1 MEARFLPSA
10 AVAALGALLADAAY
24 LALIASEGE
33 GQLRSARVL
42 FVARARRDL
51 DD

>member
-33 GQLRSARVL
+33 GQLRSARSCSSLGLGVT
-42 FVARARRDL
+42 
-51 DD
+51 